1 MNSEYHKGKAL
12 LDSLTVLE
20 ELTKTTTLIGS
31 TKEQGNSDTTD
42 NPHQLLQ
49 DLKVCYTLN
58 QQRSFANLFYRK
70 TATQLIRGLNGD

>member
-49 DLKVCYTLN
+49 DLKVC
-58 QQRSFANLFYRK
+58 
-70 TATQLIRGLNGD
+70 